1 MFQFPAFAT
10 LSLCI
15 QDKLPII
22 DTWKPQQQKQRD
34 PKEIVAPRSILLG
47 LPRQLPCCSDFPS
60 TLGGFPHSE
69 IYGSKGI
76 RTSP

>member
-10 LSLCI
+10 YPYVFRISYLKTMLVNHSS
-15 QDKLPII
+15 KLP
-22 DTWKPQQQKQRD
+22 
-34 PKEIVAPRSILLG
+34 
-47 LPRQLPCCSDFPS
+47 CYSDFTS